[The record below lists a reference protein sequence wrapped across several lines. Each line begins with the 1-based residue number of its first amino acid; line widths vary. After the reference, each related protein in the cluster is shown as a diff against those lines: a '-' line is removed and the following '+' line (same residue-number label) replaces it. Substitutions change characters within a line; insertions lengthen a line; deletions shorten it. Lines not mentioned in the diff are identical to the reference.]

1 MDIEK
6 FIRDNASLY
15 RRHLTVYKILE
26 FLSVTL
32 FLFVAAIF
40 FNLGDLFKLIPF
52 TEPYVGLALKIPLFT
67 IRYEFIFVFV
77 IICLVTIVILKLLKR
92 NRLRIYRALRRA
104 PPKNENATDIIERAY
119 PQLKDRL
126 MAAYDNRKE
135 DNVVAVDLKTAVS
148 KDIEIVS
155 SKELIDKKRVMYRTL
170 SIFACLLVL
179 CFMLFTGA
187 TGPFSPDD
195 LVNRPPGGFFPPP
208 PVGEEENGSSS
219 NGTTVGTPPIST
231 DPGIDIDVTLPP
243 GSGFG
248 PGDLLEEGS
257 DSKFDPSEYYPP
269 ESLSSNHYYENLPP
283 GYKDIIQEYFQK
295 LAERS

>member
-1 MDIEK
+1 MDLEK
-6 FIRDNASLY
+6 FIRNTAARY
-15 RRHLTVYKILE
+15 RRYLTIYKILN
-26 FLSVTL
+26 FVAVAL
-32 FLFVAAIF
+32 FLFLVSVF
-40 FNLGDLFKLIPF
+40 LNLGDLFKLIPF

-67 IRYEFIFVFV
+67 IRYEVIFVFF
-77 IICLVTIVILKLLKR
+77 IICLATIVILNLFERNKKKIYEAFHRTAPKR
-92 NRLRIYRALRRA
+92 
-104 PPKNENATDIIERAY
+104 ETATDVVERNY

-135 DNVVAVDLKTAVS
+135 ENIIAVDLKTVVS
-148 KDIEIVS
+148 KDIEVVS
-155 SKELIDKKRVMYRTL
+155 SGKLMDKRRIMYGTL
-170 SIFACLLVL
+170 SIVICFLFLV
-179 CFMLFTGA
+179 FIFYTGF

-195 LVNRPPGGFFPPP
+195 LINRPDGISPMPPA
-208 PVGEEENGSSS
+208 VGEEDNNSS
-219 NGTTVGTPPIST
+219 NGSAVGTPPIST

-248 PGDLLEEGS
+248 PGDLLENSS
-257 DSKFDPSEYYPP
+257 DGEFGPSQYYPP